1 MPEGGQQ
8 VRGSGVSEQ
17 VPHNAVE
24 AVGFLVGVF
33 GQGAVEARRRK
44 LSGVV
49 AATRGG
55 ATSSP
60 VPRCAGRGVGQ
71 AGTDVRRVQ
80 ERVEGL
86 PLGHRQ
92 VCGL

>member
-33 GQGAVEARRRK
+33 GQGTMEGQVQEAFEGWPARRAPVLRALRVAGVK
-44 LSGVV
+44 ARLSR
-49 AATRGG
+49 AW
-55 ATSSP
+55 
-60 VPRCAGRGVGQ
+60 
-71 AGTDVRRVQ
+71 
-80 ERVEGL
+80 
-86 PLGHRQ
+86 PLASG
-92 VCGL
+92 